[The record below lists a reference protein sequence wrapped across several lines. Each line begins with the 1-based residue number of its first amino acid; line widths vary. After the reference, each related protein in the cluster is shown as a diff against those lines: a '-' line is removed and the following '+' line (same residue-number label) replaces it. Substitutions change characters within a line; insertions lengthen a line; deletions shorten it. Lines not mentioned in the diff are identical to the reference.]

1 MDKQKTIYK
10 IIAAV
15 LIVGVS
21 LACILSQTSKY
32 HLENRGDLGPLTR
45 EDIQYLDVAAPTAT
59 SKDGTINAVD

>member
-21 LACILSQTSKY
+21 LACILSQTSK
-32 HLENRGDLGPLTR
+32 HQL
-45 EDIQYLDVAAPTAT
+45 
-59 SKDGTINAVD
+59 